1 VTVVRAPGRVNLIGE
16 HTDYNEGFV
25 LPAAID
31 RYTTVELREH
41 EVRTFEV
48 EALDLGEADLFSL
61 DAIERTRSWRDYVRG
76 VVDLVR
82 PAAGGSVRIESDVP
96 RGAGLSSSAALE
108 VAVGR
113 ALDRDLPGEQLALL
127 AQRAEN
133 EFVGVQCG
141 IMDQFTVALG
151 LAGHALL
158 LDCRDLSYRHIPI
171 PDGVTILVC
180 DSHVERRLADSGYN
194 NRRAACERAAA
205 ALGVAALRD
214 ATLEQVETLPDE
226 LRRRARHVV
235 TENARTLAAADALE
249 RGDTATMGRL
259 MLESHV
265 SLRDDYEVVPPELD
279 ELAAVVRAVDGCH
292 GSRLTGG
299 GFGGCTVALVATD
312 AVDAARDVAER
323 WGATVYVCRASDGVQ
338 RQEGPR

>member
-1 VTVVRAPGRVNLIGE
+1 MRARAPGRVNLIGE
-16 HTDYNEGFV
+16 HTDYNDGFV

-31 RYTTVELREH
+31 RFTTVDVQRRDDRVV
-41 EVRTFEV
+41 EVD
-48 EALDLGEADLFSL
+48 AADLGERDTFTL
-61 DAIERTRSWRDYVRG
+61 DAIERTGSWRDYVRG
-76 VVDLVR
+76 VVGLLSLERGAELRV
-82 PAAGGSVRIESDVP
+82 ESDVP

-113 ALDRDLPGEQLALL
+113 ALSNLPGDRLAQL

-141 IMDQFTVALG
+141 IMDQFTVALAR
-151 LAGHALL
+151 AGHALL

-171 PDGVTILVC
+171 PDGVAILVC
-180 DSHVERRLADSGYN
+180 DSHVERRLAASGYN
-194 NRRAACERAAA
+194 DRRRACEEAAQL
-205 ALGVAALRD
+205 LGGAALRD
-214 ATLEQVETLPDE
+214 ATLEQVATLPEE

-249 RGDTATMGRL
+249 AGDLETVGEL

-265 SLRDDYEVVPPELD
+265 SMRDDYEIVPAELD
-279 ELAAVVRAVDGCH
+279 ELAARVRAINGCY

-299 GFGGCTVALVATD
+299 GFGGCTVALLAAGAVED
-312 AVDAARDVAER
+312 AMAAAQSA
-323 WGATVYVCRASDGVQ
+323 GATAYVCRASDGV
-338 RQEGPR
+338 RAEP